1 VTRHG
6 ESLAGAVQG
15 TSAGDERRGRAQ
27 GTSAGDE
34 CRGRAQGT
42 SAGDERRGRAQESS
56 EGDERRGQAQGMRA
70 GDETNQCVCVCGA
83 GRWTDPSQA
92 PHVQRFRRVPST
104 AACLLS
110 CLLSYHWECRRI
122 RLRRLTSSLVRLLA
136 CSPGPG
142 DTCSPDAGVS
152 VALDTDAAITP
163 DTLRVVALDTDTAG
177 TPNT

>member
-1 VTRHG
+1 V
-6 ESLAGAVQG
+6 SLLREQCRGRAQGTSAGDERRGRVQG

-27 GTSAGDE
+27 GTSTGVE
-34 CRGRAQGT
+34 RRRRAQGT
-42 SAGDERRGRAQESS
+42 SAGDEGRGRDQSV
-56 EGDERRGQAQGMRA
+56 
-70 GDETNQCVCVCGA
+70 CVCVCGA
-83 GRWTDPSQA
+83 GRGTDPSQA